1 MNVSIKSKLYI
12 GIGLLAGFVVLL
24 WISGSIFI
32 NTLAENSGAIIQDN
46 IRSVT
51 YAQQME
57 QALSDIYTAQVTG
70 NAEENSYDQAV
81 SRFDTILRK
90 QEANITETGEEKLT
104 DHLRKNYGNLLTR
117 FQSVRNADAET
128 ISKQLSAAYQQLHQ
142 NLSQLTTMNVDAIHR
157 KNNAAQKTASN
168 VTIYMSAI
176 GALCSVLGIIMLIR
190 FPSYIVNPIRE
201 LINRIKD
208 IANHNY
214 DQTLEFQT
222 GDEYEE
228 LAVAF
233 NQMATKLQE
242 YENSNL
248 DRLMSEKKRV
258 ETIINR
264 MGDAVIG
271 LDADNYIL
279 FANEKAVE
287 LIGKQKQQLIG
298 QYAPDIASHN
308 NVFHK
313 IYKAFK
319 TEAEQ
324 NTGYVKIGSEN
335 EYYYSIEI
343 IPVHQNKDK
352 DMNQEAHLGNIIT
365 LKNVTKFHELDQ
377 AKTNFIS
384 VVSHELKTPISS
396 INMSLRLLSDERVGN
411 LNEEQKELVANIGK
425 DVMRMKRTTSDL
437 LDLSKIESGNIQ
449 LNMEDVIP
457 GDLLEYAYET
467 MLMQANQKDLQI
479 ELRIENALPKIQADS
494 KKTVWVL
501 VNLIS
506 NAIRYTDSG
515 GTITLNAYQDEDR
528 DYIRFSVEDTGTGI
542 ADEDLEKI
550 FEKYYQVDTT
560 QKDRFGSGL
569 GLSIAREFIH
579 AQGGRIW
586 AESNLG
592 EGSRF
597 SFILPINNYVIA

>member
-104 DHLRKNYGNLLTR
+104 DHLRKNYENLLTR
-117 FQSVRNADAET
+117 FQSVRNANAET

-324 NTGYVKIGSEN
+324 NAGYVKIGSEN

-343 IPVHQNKDK
+343 IPVHQNKDE

-411 LNEEQKELVANIGK
+411 LNKEQEELVTNIEK
-425 DVMRMKRTTSDL
+425 DVTRMKRTTSDL

-449 LNMEDVIP
+449 LNMEDVVP

-479 ELRIENALPKIQADS
+479 ELRIENALPKIHADS

-560 QKDRFGSGL
+560 HKDRFGSGL

-579 AQGGRIW
+579 AQGGEIW
-586 AESNLG
+586 AESSLG

>member
-32 NTLAENSGAIIQDN
+32 NTLAENSGAVIQDN

-70 NAEENSYDQAV
+70 NAEENSYDRAV
-81 SRFDTILRK
+81 NKFDNILRK

-104 DHLRKNYGNLLTR
+104 NHLRKNYGNLLTR
-117 FQSVRNADAET
+117 FQSVRNADTET
-128 ISKQLSAAYQQLHQ
+128 ISQQLSAAYQQLHQ

-214 DQTLEFQT
+214 DQTLEFHT

-324 NTGYVKIGSEN
+324 NAGYVKIGNEN
-335 EYYYSIEI
+335 EYYYSIEV
-343 IPVHQNKDK
+343 IPVHQNKDEE
-352 DMNQEAHLGNIIT
+352 MNQEAHLGNIIT

-396 INMSLRLLSDERVGN
+396 INMSLRLLSDERIGN
-411 LNEEQKELVANIGK
+411 LNEEQKELVSNIEK
-425 DVMRMKRTTSDL
+425 DVTRMKRTTSDL

-515 GTITLNAYQDEDR
+515 GTITLNTYRDKDQ

-579 AQGGRIW
+579 AQGGEIW
-586 AESNLG
+586 AESSLG